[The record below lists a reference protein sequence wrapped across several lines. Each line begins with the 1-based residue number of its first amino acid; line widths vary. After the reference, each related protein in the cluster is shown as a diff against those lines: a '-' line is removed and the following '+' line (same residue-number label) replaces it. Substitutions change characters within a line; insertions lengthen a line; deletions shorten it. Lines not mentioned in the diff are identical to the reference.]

1 MKRTIA
7 IYLGFNNSNSATA
20 QITVPFKVSR
30 IHCKGL
36 SYNGGTNPVAGAAQY
51 GVISSDLVDN
61 QPLGIFY
68 NDVTYSFASNKD
80 VELTLYTPRTIN
92 GTYTFYLTNDQ
103 GNPYTPLNNGLD
115 LVILLLEF
123 NEFNEI

>member
-1 MKRTIA
+1 MKVTKA
-7 IYLGFNNSNSATA
+7 IYLSFNNTSSTTA
-20 QITVPFKVSR
+20 SITVPFKVSR

-36 SYNGGTNPVAGAAQY
+36 SYNGGNNPVAGSAQY

-80 VELTLYTPRTIN
+80 VELTLFTPREIN
-92 GTYTFYLTNDQ
+92 GTFTFYLTNDQ
-103 GNPYTPLNNGLD
+103 GSPYTPVSGGLD

-123 NEFNEI
+123 NEHLEK